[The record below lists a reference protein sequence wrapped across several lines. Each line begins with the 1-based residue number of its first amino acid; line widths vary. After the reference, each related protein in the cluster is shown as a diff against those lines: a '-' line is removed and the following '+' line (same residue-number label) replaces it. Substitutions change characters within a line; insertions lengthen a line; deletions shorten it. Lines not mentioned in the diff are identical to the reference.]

1 MNKKAFALSFLTA
14 VFVSRIFFFNP
25 SRKII
30 GDGYDNYE
38 YFGFQH
44 LVKENIQNFKYPL
57 AKTDTLR
64 YPAGFDLS
72 YGYDGVL
79 AVFSG
84 TGLGLILSQPIAYNL
99 SIIIILA
106 LNLFFSFLLFE
117 KLSSSFYWGFLG
129 AVIYGLSP
137 YVFARINSHLNLAF
151 IGGFP
156 LLVYSLINYYHNFK
170 LGKVRFGSYLLIFLS
185 ILTISF
191 GSLQYLLIFSQVILM
206 AIVISILKSNW
217 RREIVKIVK
226 YIIEKDVLKL
236 IIGSVIFL
244 TIFLFFF
251 SGYLKAIV
259 NGNFI
264 FADKTEVL
272 SAYGRPAVTDYFL
285 PNQYLGNFWSNFN
298 PSSKS
303 IEKVVS
309 LGVIELIIF
318 VWMLIKLKSKKIV
331 GFLSAGF
338 ILLIS
343 FGSGWIKLLLVPE
356 GSRLIVVF
364 LLILTVVLT
373 SQKPIKNKKILLI
386 LTMLLILERFSF
398 KIYHS
403 PLFPYKPANIVQAQA
418 GEAVFDIPVSKY
430 NAYYSTLPYFYNKK
444 IVSGYFHFSADTKEA
459 ASFLERS
466 EIIRF
471 ICQDEN
477 QRQEK
482 IYFSAR
488 DKKRII
494 NLLKTNGIQTIVVHK
509 KPETLHKFYHQS
521 CENVR
526 YQWYNFAPERI
537 TLNNSGDFQTKTI
550 ELTNFLNLKVELF
563 APYSGKLFLHGIL
576 IHPSSLDQTEII
588 LPQGELIYP
597 EWEKNEHGLGV
608 AFDPVKELDI
618 SAGDSLYL
626 HSAQQTDQPIYVTVY
641 YQYQAENENI
651 QSQPSI
657 EKIYGDDNIE
667 VYTLN

>member
-1 MNKKAFALSFLTA
+1 MNKKALVLSFLTA
-14 VFVSRIFFFNP
+14 IFVSRIFTFNP
-25 SRKII
+25 KIEII
-30 GDGYDNYE
+30 GDQFDNYQ

-57 AKTDTLR
+57 AETDTLR

-84 TGLGLILSQPIAYNL
+84 AGLGLILTQPIAYNL
-99 SIIIILA
+99 SIIIILT
-106 LNLFFSFLLFE
+106 LNLFFSFLLFQ

-156 LLVYSLINYYHNFK
+156 LFVYSLINYYQDFK
-170 LGKVRFGSYLLIFLS
+170 LKKIPFSAYLLVFLS
-185 ILTISF
+185 ILMIGF
-191 GSLQYLLIFSQVILM
+191 GSLQYLLIFSQIISI
-206 AIVISILKSNW
+206 AIIVSILKSNW

-226 YIIEKDVLKL
+226 HVIKNDVLKL
-236 IIGSVIFL
+236 IIGSILFL

-251 SGYLKAIV
+251 GGYLRAIV

-264 FADKTEVL
+264 FADKTEIL
-272 SAYGRPAVTDYFL
+272 AAYGRPAITDYFI
-285 PNQYLGNFWSNFN
+285 PNQYLGNFWSNLN
-298 PSSKS
+298 PSPKS

-318 VWMLIKLKSKKIV
+318 VWMLIKLKSKKTV
-331 GFLSAGF
+331 SLLSAGF
-338 ILLIS
+338 MLLIG

-356 GSRLIVVF
+356 GGRLIVVF
-364 LLILTVVLT
+364 LLIFTVVLT
-373 SQKPIKNKKILLI
+373 SQKPIKNKKIVLI

-398 KIYHS
+398 KIYRS
-403 PLFPYKPANIVQAQA
+403 PLFPSKPADIVQAQA

-482 IYFSAR
+482 IYFSAG

-494 NLLKTNGIQTIVVHK
+494 NLLKENGIQTIVVHK
-509 KPETLHKFYHQS
+509 KPEDFHKFYHQS
-521 CENVR
+521 CKNVR
-526 YQWYNFAPERI
+526 YQWYNFVPERI
-537 TLNNSGDFQTKTI
+537 ILDNGGDFQTKTI
-550 ELTNFLNLKVELF
+550 ELTDYLNLKVELF
-563 APYSGKLFLHGIL
+563 APYSGKLVLHGIL
-576 IHPSSLDQTEII
+576 IHPTNLDQTAII
-588 LPQGELIYP
+588 LPQEELIYL
-597 EWEKNEHGLGV
+597 EWQENEHGLIV
-608 AFDPVKELDI
+608 AFDPIKEINI
-618 SAGDSLYL
+618 SAGESVYL
-626 HSAQQTDQPIYVTVY
+626 HSAQETDQPIYVTFY
-641 YQYQAENENI
+641 YQFQASIKTSKAVPAVEQIYQ
-651 QSQPSI
+651 
-657 EKIYGDDNIE
+657 DDKIE